1 MLKALTIDKYNSVYL
16 LGMSI
21 YEYKLGNQI
30 EAEHYLSETIAIN
43 PNQQGVD
50 IVNKL
55 ISGSKK

>member
-1 MLKALTIDKYNSVYL
+1 MLKALAIDKYNSVYL

-21 YEYKLGNQI
+21 YEYKLGNQM
-30 EAEHYLSETIAIN
+30 EAELYLSETIAIN

-55 ISGSKK
+55 ISVSKK